1 VRGARANSPAPELP
15 ERPLFG
21 TQSEEA
27 TGSYGSQRVVDA
39 VEKRSLAERES
50 VNSVLEVCDCCSA
63 YCRRSKPV
71 PSAGSDDRLVPV
83 SVNSPAGRQRQQSLR
98 SRPSTCLDEGQERVG
113 ERSARTPMAA
123 QFFGIRIA
131 RNGRNLRETD
141 HFLEYESAA
150 RPRQS
155 SKLAPPCH
163 AGGRGFEPRPLRQ
176 KS

>member
-1 VRGARANSPAPELP
+1 MRGARANSPAPELP

-83 SVNSPAGRQRQQSLR
+83 SVNSPAGRQRQQSLL
-98 SRPSTCLDEGQERVG
+98 SRHSVSSHGRQLVLPEPDVGFGNCGLEGYRCRDSSSTRALELI
-113 ERSARTPMAA
+113 SAVQNAPTP
-123 QFFGIRIA
+123 
-131 RNGRNLRETD
+131 
-141 HFLEYESAA
+141 
-150 RPRQS
+150 
-155 SKLAPPCH
+155 
-163 AGGRGFEPRPLRQ
+163 
-176 KS
+176 